1 MEPAYSTNLGGVAI
15 RDGQVPGALGVLESL
30 DNPLP
35 IGIAL
40 RIEWAELR
48 A

>member
-15 RDGQVPGALGVLESL
+15 RDGQVPGALGVLESF

-40 RIEWAELR
+40 RIE
-48 A
+48 